1 MSAAAG
7 KKEKK
12 EVEILDTE
20 EREEAVWCPERQ
32 IYVGGVVP
40 SSSGA
45 EVEKLVED
53 GNGCLRVFGY
63 GSLCWNPGNPE
74 TSALAHP
81 TVNNVLGRAKGY
93 RRCWSQRSADHR
105 GTPSFPGIVC
115 TLLADAEYR
124 ELVKK
129 GGCGDMDENEQEQE
143 EEEEEEESLTEGL
156 LYEVPP
162 ELVDECLA
170 ELDFREKGVSC
181 RNV

>member
-40 SSSGA
+40 SSSAGA

-129 GGCGDMDENEQEQE
+129 GGCGDMDENEQE
-143 EEEEEEESLTEGL
+143 EEEEESLTEGL